1 MYNKE
6 CHPRKGF
13 LSPLESGKTIG
24 MCWSRP
30 AGGLSSQGHLKA
42 PSPRPALPVWVPLNH
57 QVSAGFSWVQH
68 LVTLASR
75 RVCSRVTCKGAQG
88 LVRRDSYQ
96 RALLN
101 RYHYSGEGERVSQEP
116 LLRVSDIKNDA
127 AKSEETDPRGCPE
140 FGR

>member
-1 MYNKE
+1 MGSWDIDGSSSLRPTALVNLKCLWHLDNVNHSIFLCNKE

-30 AGGLSSQGHLKA
+30 GGGLSSQGHLKA
-42 PSPRPALPVWVPLNH
+42 PSPRPALPVWVPLNR
-57 QVSAGFSWVQH
+57 QVRAGFPRVH

-88 LVRRDSYQ
+88 LVRRGSYQ

-101 RYHYSGEGERVSQEP
+101 RYHHSGE
-116 LLRVSDIKNDA
+116 
-127 AKSEETDPRGCPE
+127 
-140 FGR
+140 